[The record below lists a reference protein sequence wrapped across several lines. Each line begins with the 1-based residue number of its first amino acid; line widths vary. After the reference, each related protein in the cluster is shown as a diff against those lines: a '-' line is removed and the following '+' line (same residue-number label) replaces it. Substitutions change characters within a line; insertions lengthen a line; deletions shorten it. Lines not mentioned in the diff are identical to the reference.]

1 MSHILNFIG
10 LAKRAGKVAAGEVA
24 VVATVQKKT
33 THLLIVST
41 DASKNTKKKFN
52 NSAAYYHIPIV
63 EFGDKEA
70 LGMAIGEEFRAVL
83 SITDLGF
90 ATKLISMIEAETATN
105 AES

>member
-1 MSHILNFIG
+1 MRPILNFIG

-33 THLLIVST
+33 TCLLILAV

-52 NSAAYYHIPIV
+52 NSAQFYHIPIV
-63 EFGDKEA
+63 EFASKEE
-70 LGMAIGEEFRAVL
+70 LGAAIGEEVRVVL

-90 ATKLISMIEAETATN
+90 ATKLISMIEAEQKID
-105 AES
+105 EE